1 MDESSP
7 LDVPDFTPVNLI
19 SGFLGSGKTTLLK
32 RMLASP
38 ALADTAVLI
47 NEFGEVGLDHELVGR
62 VDENT
67 VLMQSGCLCCTIRGE
82 LADAIK
88 SLHSRRAR
96 GEIPIYRRLMIES
109 TGLADPLPILTT
121 ITAEPAL
128 RHHYRLGLVVA
139 TVDAVNGMGH
149 LDRQP
154 ESLKQAAVADR
165 LVVTKTDI
173 ADSAATAELVGRLR
187 RLNPA
192 APIRFAAD
200 ENLDPEELIGRDLFD
215 VATKSR
221 EVMRWFEEEEAE
233 LRIDG
238 GDRPEGPGHHH
249 GRPHAHTHDPNRHGD
264 DIRAFSFVFDEP
276 IDWTAFGLWLSALL
290 NRHGQA
296 ILRVKGILSIT
307 GESAPVA
314 VNGVQQLVHAPTH
327 LAGWPTDDRRTRIVF
342 ICKGLD
348 EEPIRRSFSAFV
360 LKQKGN
366 HISDLQYRRALPP

>member
-1 MDESSP
+1 MPEP
-7 LDVPDFTPVNLI
+7 APAEVPEFTPVNLI
-19 SGFLGSGKTTLLK
+19 SGFLGSGKTTLLN

-47 NEFGEVGLDHELVGR
+47 NEFGEVGLDHELIER

-67 VLMQSGCLCCTIRGE
+67 VLLQSGCLCCTIRSE

-121 ITAEPAL
+121 IAAEPAL
-128 RHHYRLGLVVA
+128 RHHYRLGLVVT

-154 ESLKQAAVADR
+154 EALKQAAVADR

-173 ADSAATAELVGRLR
+173 ADPAAAADLVRRLR
-187 RLNPA
+187 RLNPT
-192 APIRFAAD
+192 APVRFAMNED
-200 ENLDPEELIGRDLFD
+200 LEPEELIGHDLFD

-221 EVMRWFEEEEAE
+221 EVMRWFEDEA
-233 LRIDG
+233 
-238 GDRPEGPGHHH
+238 GDHDEDRGYG
-249 GRPHAHTHDPNRHGD
+249 HAHDLGD
-264 DIRAFSFVFDEP
+264 E
-276 IDWTAFGLWLSALL
+276 
-290 NRHGQA
+290 
-296 ILRVKGILSIT
+296 
-307 GESAPVA
+307 
-314 VNGVQQLVHAPTH
+314 QLVHAPTH
-327 LAGWPTDDRRTRIVF
+327 LARWPTEDRRTRIVF

-348 EEPIRRSFSAFV
+348 EESIRRSFSAFV
-360 LKQKGN
+360 LK
-366 HISDLQYRRALPP
+366 RRAAG